1 MRYIGYMNKV
11 LGVVLLWV
19 FVAFGQTERIAI
31 MHTVDDGDSV
41 NVMDLGYL
49 TDKLRDIGGQVLPK
63 NRYGIMTQ
71 QSIVDR
77 LGSQEKAEK
86 ECRAATCIAD
96 LGRKINAD
104 YIAQGRIGRFSGKL
118 TMKVELYKVSNSNL
132 IGSFTGDSR
141 DMDGLLALLE
151 AKAPKLFDAMP
162 GVSSPEPLP
171 PPPPP
176 VAVSVPALPE
186 KFVVPAPPAVPEPAP
201 PAVNDLKDAVDVDLG
216 YKAPKSIDP
225 QVEMEEFQSSSTS
238 FWVALALDIAGAA
251 LIINGVL
258 KNSEMLDRHDEYRSL
273 SRRNVSQSD
282 FNNAWGKVEDAES
295 SRNFSIGL
303 GSVLLAA
310 GIGVHIWF

>member
-1 MRYIGYMNKV
+1 MNKV
-11 LGVVLLWV
+11 LGIVLLL
-19 FVAFGQTERIAI
+19 AFAAYGQTERIAI

-132 IGSFTGDSR
+132 IGSFTGDSDDLR
-141 DMDGLLALLE
+141 GLLVLLE

-176 VAVSVPALPE
+176 AAVAVPVPAVPE
-186 KFVVPAPPAVPEPAP
+186 KFVVPAPPVVPKPAPPALP

-225 QVEMEEFQSSSTS
+225 QVETEEIQSSGKS
-238 FWVALALDIAGAA
+238 FWVALVLDVVGAV
-251 LIINGVL
+251 LIINGII
-258 KNSEMLDRHDEYRSL
+258 KNNEAKDNFNEYSSL
-273 SRRNVSQSD
+273 SRRNAPQREFD
-282 FNNAWGKVEDAES
+282 DAWAEVDDATTK
-295 SRNFSIGL
+295 RNISLGV
-303 GSVLLAA
+303 GSVLLVS

>member
-1 MRYIGYMNKV
+1 MRYIGNMNKV

-19 FVAFGQTERIAI
+19 FVAFGQQERIAI

-77 LGSQEKAEK
+77 LGSQEKADK

-162 GVSSPEPLP
+162 GVSSPEPDKAVALP
-171 PPPPP
+171 VP
-176 VAVSVPALPE
+176 AVPALPE

-201 PAVNDLKDAVDVDLG
+201 PAVSNLKDAVDVDLG
-216 YKAPKSIDP
+216 YKAPRSIDP